1 MLHRFLH
8 NKTAVGTITIVL
20 IVAFMG
26 LFAPFIA
33 PHDPYATNILNN
45 LPISAKNIPLAQII
59 LGAVFSPA

>member
-26 LFAPFIA
+26 LFAPLLLHMIPMPPIFL
-33 PHDPYATNILNN
+33 TN